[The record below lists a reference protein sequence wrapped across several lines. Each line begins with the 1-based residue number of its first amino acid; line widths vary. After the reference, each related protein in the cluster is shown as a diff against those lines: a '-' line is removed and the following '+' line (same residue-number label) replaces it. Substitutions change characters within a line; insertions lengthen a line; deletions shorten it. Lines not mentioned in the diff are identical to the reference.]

1 MKIGAGGCSHSSDDY
16 GNPWHYYMGKK
27 LNAEIVSFSSSGAG
41 NEMNIEKIKHILE
54 NNKLDLFVYQI
65 TDPARLIM
73 GINNKIQNGFE
84 HVLLSPNQFNGI
96 NYYTFNPHSN
106 KENLRVIYD
115 KDYDLVDEFMLE
127 NVISSDFNNKIKI
140 FHTLLSINQL
150 CDMYNVK
157 CVFFSWFVNLQD
169 LSKEVGYSE
178 ILKKLN
184 VLDGHVNKFVVTNKI
199 PFYTETDFH
208 LGSESQ
214 ELIYDNF
221 IHPQLI
227 NYI

>member
-1 MKIGAGGCSHSSDDY
+1 
-16 GNPWHYYMGKK
+16 
-27 LNAEIVSFSSSGAG
+27 
-41 NEMNIEKIKHILE
+41 
-54 NNKLDLFVYQI
+54 
-65 TDPARLIM
+65 
-73 GINNKIQNGFE
+73 
-84 HVLLSPNQFNGI
+84 VLLSPNQFNGI

-157 CVFFSWFVNLQD
+157 CVFFSWCVNLQD